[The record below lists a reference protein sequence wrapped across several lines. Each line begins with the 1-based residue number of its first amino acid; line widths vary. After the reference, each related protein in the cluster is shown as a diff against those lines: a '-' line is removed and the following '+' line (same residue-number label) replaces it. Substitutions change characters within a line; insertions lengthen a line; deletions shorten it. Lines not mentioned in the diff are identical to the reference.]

1 MVGTAEGTK
10 DGASEGVMDGASDGT
25 VDGASDGTDEGANVK
40 SAADAAS
47 SEAVAPVRDAD
58 SAAALWLF
66 CVTTIGTVTTTIS
79 PTRIAARI
87 EMNFAVRA
95 IVTL

>member
-25 VDGASDGTDEGANVK
+25 VDGASEGTEEGANVK

-47 SEAVAPVRDAD
+47 SEAVAPVLDAA
-58 SAAALWLF
+58 SAAACLLF

-79 PTRIAARI
+79 PTRMAARI

-95 IVTL
+95 IVFL